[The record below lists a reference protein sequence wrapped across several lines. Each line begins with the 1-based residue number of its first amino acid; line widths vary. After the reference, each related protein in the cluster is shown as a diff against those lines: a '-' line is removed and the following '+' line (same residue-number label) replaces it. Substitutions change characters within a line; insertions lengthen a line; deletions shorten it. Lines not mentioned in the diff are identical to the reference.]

1 MLRTRFSCEAGV
13 EPHLQEAVA
22 ATILFSAVDFAE
34 HDYHDAECDDTFNEQ
49 IWIRNPISPTLLL
62 DRIQVN

>member
-22 ATILFSAVDFAE
+22 GAILFSAVDFAQ
-34 HDYHDAECDDTFNEQ
+34 HDYHDAECDDTFNAMDKFE
-49 IWIRNPISPTLLL
+49 L
-62 DRIQVN
+62 DILDYT